1 VWLVLGYAFY
11 CWLFAAIGSLVERQ
25 EQVQSVAFP
34 VQLPL
39 LFGYIIS
46 FTALGAS
53 SPSALS
59 IVLAYLPPTAPFVM
73 PVLFALGQVAW
84 WQVVASG
91 LITAAATIGM
101 ARLAAVIY
109 RRAILR
115 TGSSVK
121 LKEVLRRKARP
132 LSV

>member
-1 VWLVLGYAFY
+1 V
-11 CWLFAAIGSLVERQ
+11 GSLVERQ

-34 VQLPL
+34 VALPM

-53 SPSALS
+53 SPSLLNQ
-59 IVLAYLPPTAPFVM
+59 VLAYLPPTAPFVM

-91 LITAAATIGM
+91 LITAAAAVGM
-101 ARLAAVIY
+101 ARIAGTIY

-115 TGSSVK
+115 TGRRVK
-121 LKEVLRRKARP
+121 FGEVLHRQARRARP
-132 LSV
+132 AAT